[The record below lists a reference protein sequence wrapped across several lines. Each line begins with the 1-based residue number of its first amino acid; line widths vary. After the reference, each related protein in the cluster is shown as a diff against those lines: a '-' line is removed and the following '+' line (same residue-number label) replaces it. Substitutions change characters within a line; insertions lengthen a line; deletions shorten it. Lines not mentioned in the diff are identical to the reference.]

1 MQSIVASHLSHSSHS
16 CQAQLGCCSP
26 CHPPAPLVQVQY
38 SAPKLKV
45 SALPNSTS
53 CPPLPPPSSS
63 PFSGSPTFLPAL
75 CSPNLVAAFTSFR
88 QQLRLLDLSSFRFHG
103 RSGGLELCETTPS
116 AHWYPFSVGL
126 SAQASIIAE
135 TNFFCLNRRFNSI
148 STHTISCCE
157 YDIISVGSEPRDVR
171 REEDSGVK
179 AKEHT

>member
-16 CQAQLGCCSP
+16 CQAQLG
-26 CHPPAPLVQVQY
+26 HPPAPLVQVQY

-53 CPPLPPPSSS
+53 SPPPPPPSSS

-75 CSPNLVAAFTSFR
+75 CSPNLVAAFASFR
-88 QQLRLLDLSSFRFHG
+88 QQLLGLDLSRFQFHG

-116 AHWYPFSVGL
+116 VHWYPFSVGL

-135 TNFFCLNRRFNSI
+135 TNFLCLKRRFNSI
-148 STHTISCCE
+148 STYTISWCE
-157 YDIISVGSEPRDVR
+157 YGITFVGSEPRVVR
-171 REEDSGVK
+171 QKEDSGGI